1 MEAFLP
7 RHAGNIATFS
17 QSPFSI
23 ILILVLPFLNVRNAP
38 YILDVVFLNMT
49 DFCPSCNGPVPPQA
63 TRCPAC
69 STPLSTGITG
79 GALPAGTSL
88 KNGEYIIKSV
98 LGQGGFGI
106 TYLAVKQKLNKRFA
120 IKELFPW
127 GSSRHSG
134 GHVHPAIQDFQ
145 KLIQDFLHEAHL
157 LKEVDSHRNIVD
169 VIDYFEEN
177 GTVYVVM
184 QYIEGDSLEK
194 VIESYPKGI
203 SEEKALRYMK
213 HIADALHRVHEKGI
227 LHRDIKPSNILIERH
242 SDEAHLIDFGAA
254 RAVSFRQAQHLTVIV
269 TPGYAAPEQYVGE
282 AKFGPELD
290 IYGFGATFYHALAGQ
305 PPVNALARVQAMEN
319 GTDLYDSLRKL
330 RPDLHPLLT
339 QMIDRCL
346 QVEVSRRPHSA
357 EELLRVI
364 EEVERANLVKNQP
377 SHGIGWL
384 PQAQQMSP
392 PFLPQS
398 TPPSPPSLPQRSAIS
413 VSFPSASSSASSNV
427 AHSGGTQAQQ
437 ASPAPPS
444 TQHPPSSSP
453 ANLFRVP
460 VWVILVAAAILL
472 LFIVLAELYEP
483 KQAHTVPPTRSRER
497 FRRPSRSEMKQSD
510 VFLYHADRTCTPHF
524 SCCRRVALV

>member
-1 MEAFLP
+1 MQR
-7 RHAGNIATFS
+7 RHDI
-17 QSPFSI
+17 
-23 ILILVLPFLNVRNAP
+23 RNAP
-38 YILDVVFLNMT
+38 RSSALPFPGTWNAPYSPDVVFLDMA
-49 DFCPSCNGPVPPQA
+49 DLCPSCNGPVPPQA

-88 KNGEYIIKSV
+88 KGGEYIIKSV

-106 TYLAVKQKLNKRFA
+106 TYLALKQKLNKRFA
-120 IKELFPW
+120 IKEFFPW
-127 GSSRHSG
+127 GSPRHSG
-134 GHVHPAIQDFQ
+134 GLVYPAIQDFQ
-145 KLIQDFLHEAHL
+145 KLIQDFLNEAQL

-177 GTVYVVM
+177 GTAYVVM

-194 VIESYPKGI
+194 VIEGYPKGI

-227 LHRDIKPSNILIERH
+227 LHRDIKPSNILIDRH

-254 RAVSFRQAQHLTVIV
+254 RMVLFRQKQRLTAIA
-269 TPGYAAPEQYVGE
+269 TLAYAAPEQYLEEGQ
-282 AKFGPELD
+282 FGPELD

-305 PPVNALARVQAMEN
+305 PPINALARAGAIQS
-319 GTDLYDSLRKL
+319 GKDPYDSLGQI
-330 RPDLHPLLT
+330 RPDLHPLLA

-346 QVEVSRRPHSA
+346 QVKVNCRPHSA

-364 EEVERANLVKNQP
+364 EEVERAKLVKNQP

-398 TPPSPPSLPQRSAIS
+398 TPPSPPSLPQQSAIS
-413 VSFPSASSSASSNV
+413 VSFPSASSSSSSNV
-427 AHSGGTQAQQ
+427 PHSGGKQAQQ

-444 TQHPPSSSP
+444 TQHPPSSPP
-453 ANLFRVP
+453 ANPFRVP
-460 VWVILVAAAILL
+460 LWVILVAGVIVL
-472 LFIVLAELYEP
+472 LFIILAELYEP

-510 VFLYHADRTCTPHF
+510 VFLYHADHTFTPHF
-524 SCCRRVALV
+524 SRCRRVALV